1 MTCRRVLVMDDER
14 DMLENCRRLLEFG
27 GLEVETLAD
36 SAGFMASVAAFHPD
50 VLLLDLRMPQVDGMT
65 VLAEAVAADPQ
76 LPVIIMTA
84 YGTLPSAVS
93 AFRAGAFDFLTK
105 PFSAEQLEV
114 AVSRALRYRSLAVEN
129 RALRQQIDDS
139 RNRSQM
145 VGHSEVLLKA
155 LAELQQVAPTE
166 ANVLLL
172 GESGTGKE
180 LFARRLHELSPRVKG
195 PFVPIDCAAMPE
207 NLLETELFGH
217 EKGAF
222 TGAVGRKEGLFVA
235 ASGGTVLL
243 DEIGDLGLG
252 LQGKLLRALEERQI
266 RPVGATRLVPID
278 VRILAATNADLE
290 SAVEAGRFRADLFFR
305 LNVIQVPIPPLRART
320 GDVPLLLAHF
330 LREFSTGTGRPAP
343 AVAPDA
349 LDCLER
355 YRWPGNVRELRNL
368 AQRLVIMDTDGVI
381 ALAQLPRKVRD
392 QSEEGEVP
400 TDAPPLYEEARKKAM
415 GDFLHEYTRGL
426 LDYHAGNVSRAAAAA
441 GVNRRTFYRW
451 LAGAADEPG
460 P

>member
-1 MTCRRVLVMDDER
+1 MTRRRVLVVDDER
-14 DMLENCRRLLEFG
+14 DMLENCRRLLEFE

-36 SAGFMASVAAFHPD
+36 PGAFSTSAVGFHPD
-50 VLLLDLRMPQVDGMT
+50 VLLLDLQMPPFDGMT
-65 VLAEAVAADPQ
+65 VLAEAVSADPQ

-114 AVSRALRYRSLAVEN
+114 AVSRALRYRGLAVEN
-129 RALRQQIDDS
+129 RALRKQIDDS
-139 RNRSQM
+139 RGHTEV
-145 VGHSEVLLKA
+145 VGQSEVLSSI
-155 LAELQQVAPTE
+155 LAELQQVGPTE

-180 LFARRLHELSPRVKG
+180 LFARRLHELSPRARG
-195 PFVPIDCAAMPE
+195 PFVPIDCVAMPE

-222 TGAVGRKEGLFVA
+222 TGAVGRKDGLFVA

-243 DEIGDLGLG
+243 DEIADLGLG
-252 LQGKLLRALEERQI
+252 LQGKLLRALEERQV

-290 SAVEAGRFRADLFFR
+290 AAVEAGRFRADLFFR
-305 LNVIQVPIPPLRART
+305 LNVIQVAIPPLRART

-330 LREFSTGTGRPAP
+330 LREFAIGTGRRAP
-343 AVAPDA
+343 AIAPDA

-381 ALAQLPRKVRD
+381 TLSHLPQKVQDR
-392 QSEEGEVP
+392 SEEGATLMVP
-400 TDAPPLYEEARKKAM
+400 PPPYEEARRKAM
-415 GDFLHEYTRGL
+415 EHFLDAYTRGL

-441 GVNRRTFYRW
+441 GVNRRTFHRW
-451 LAGAADEPG
+451 LAGSAEGPG
-460 P
+460 R